1 MNWYR
6 SLSVRH
12 KLTGIIFLVS
22 LVVLTLAGLAV
33 AVSHVHR
40 LHDDSERNLDVL
52 AGVIATASRSPLLLR
67 SPLDA
72 EAVLASLQAQ
82 PEVVSAYLFD
92 TSQVP
97 VAAYLRSS
105 LPSQR
110 LSDSLNL
117 TLMKMEERQIE
128 AGLAAGLNT
137 QWVEQDHLSVF
148 KQIEVNGTRIGYLY
162 LRSELTR
169 LKQQVAWFAFGT
181 LAILGGAAVIAL
193 LLGARLQRLI
203 SDPVNALA
211 AQMRKVA
218 QDHSFEAYG
227 KATDLDEFQQ
237 LFRGF
242 DDMIATLS
250 QRDRQLREYSIFLE
264 DAVQARTRELQTAKE
279 AAERASRAKSQFL
292 ANMSHEIRT
301 PMIGVLGMADL
312 LRGERLTSQQLRM
325 AETIYTSG
333 EVLLTILNDLLDIAK
348 IESGKLVLSEQPFSL
363 RQVAEEAIDLFA
375 ETARGKQ
382 VKLELQLA
390 PGLPET
396 VAGDVVRVRQIIH
409 NLLGNAIKFTEQGQ
423 VAIELSAAA
432 PTPADETLIGI
443 AVRDTGIGIPREVI
457 EQIFEAFNQ
466 GDNSLSR
473 SHGGTGLGLT
483 IVRELAGLMRG
494 KVTVESEP
502 GVGSCFKVTLPL
514 HCIAGTATTQPP
526 KATVAHSR
534 STTSRLD
541 DPKPLPARNGSGHI
555 LVAEDNPTTRELM
568 HLLLQGAGYQVT
580 IVDDGPSALARV
592 AGETFDLIFMDC
604 QMPHLDGLEATR
616 RLREFGVA
624 TPIVALTAHARHE
637 DKESCLAAGMDD
649 FLGKPFRQRELWM
662 VLDRWLPPQGS
673 PAEPAQFQETGTSC

>member
-33 AVSHVHR
+33 AVSHVRH
-40 LHDDSERNLDVL
+40 LHDDSERSLDVL
-52 AGVIATASRSPLLLR
+52 AEVIATASRSPMLLR

-92 TSQVP
+92 ANQVP
-97 VAAYLRSS
+97 IAAYLRPSI
-105 LPSQR
+105 PSQH

-128 AGLAAGLNT
+128 SGLAAGLDA
-137 QWVEQDHLSVF
+137 QWTEQDHLSVF
-148 KQIEVNGTRIGYLY
+148 KHIEVNGELIGYLY

-181 LAILGGAAVIAL
+181 LTILGGAAVIAL

-203 SDPVNALA
+203 SDPVNTLA

-218 QDHSFEAYG
+218 QDHSFKAYRT
-227 KATDLDEFQQ
+227 AADLDEFQQ

-242 DDMIATLS
+242 DDMIAAINE
-250 QRDRQLREYSIFLE
+250 RDRQLREYSVFLE
-264 DAVQARTRELQTAKE
+264 DAVQVRTRELQTAKE

-312 LRGERLTSQQLRM
+312 LRGEMLTKQQHRM
-325 AETIYTSG
+325 AETIYASG
-333 EVLLTILNDLLDIAK
+333 EALLAILNDLLDIAK
-348 IESGKLVLSEQPFSL
+348 IESGKLILCEQPFNL
-363 RQVAEEAIDLFA
+363 QRIVEEAVDLFA
-375 ETARGKQ
+375 ETARSKQ
-382 VKLELQLA
+382 VKLELHLT
-390 PGLPET
+390 PGLPGM

-409 NLLGNAIKFTEQGQ
+409 NLLGNAVKFTEQGQ
-423 VAIELSAAA
+423 VTLELSAAA
-432 PTPADETLIGI
+432 STPAAEQLFLI
-443 AVRDTGIGIPREVI
+443 AVRDTGIGIPPGVI
-457 EQIFEAFNQ
+457 EQVFEAFNQ

-494 KVTVESEP
+494 NVTVESEP

-514 HCIAGTATTQPP
+514 RCITDTATVQPP
-526 KATVAHSR
+526 KATAAHPR
-534 STTSRLD
+534 AITPHPD
-541 DPKPLPARNGSGHI
+541 APMPLPARNSSGHI

-568 HLLLQGAGYQVT
+568 HLLLQGAGYHVT
-580 IVDDGPSALARV
+580 IVDDGHSALARV
-592 AGETFDLIFMDC
+592 AEETFDLIFMDC
-604 QMPHLDGLEATR
+604 QMPHLDGLETTR

-637 DKESCLAAGMDD
+637 DKENCLAAGMDD
-649 FLGKPFRQRELWM
+649 FLSKPFRQRELWM
-662 VLDRWLPPQGS
+662 VLNRWLP
-673 PAEPAQFQETGTSC
+673 AQQLHDGLSLRGEEGAPC